1 MPKGPAPPPNVL
13 NNTPPV
19 EGAFV
24 MLHDD
29 NVGALKLNACVND
42 TDIMPT
48 VTTKDCMPPTPMPDG
63 APLEA
68 LHKMLLCD
76 VHIDVSHADRPILVH
91 WLLPTVPIPRP
102 DAVTKTRPVVLPINT
117 TDVINIS

>member
-1 MPKGPAPPPNVL
+1 
-13 NNTPPV
+13 
-19 EGAFV
+19 

-42 TDIMPT
+42 PELFACANVPELTPSVI
-48 VTTKDCMPPTPMPDG
+48 TKDCMPWTPMPDG

-102 DAVTKTRPVVLPINT
+102 DAVTQTLPVVLPIKT
-117 TDVINIS
+117 TDVINNS